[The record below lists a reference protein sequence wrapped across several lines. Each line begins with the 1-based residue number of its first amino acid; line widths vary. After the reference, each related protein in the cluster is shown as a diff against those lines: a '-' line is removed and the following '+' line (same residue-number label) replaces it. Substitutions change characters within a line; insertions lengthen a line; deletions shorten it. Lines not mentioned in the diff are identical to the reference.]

1 MSQTRKH
8 LNSDRTGTHGGFPSF
23 VMQCH
28 HCKQEFVERH
38 SCVDYTA
45 ANASTFQSQQRG
57 DTILPVE
64 DNTLH
69 LP

>member
-1 MSQTRKH
+1 
-8 LNSDRTGTHGGFPSF
+8 
-23 VMQCH
+23 MQCH